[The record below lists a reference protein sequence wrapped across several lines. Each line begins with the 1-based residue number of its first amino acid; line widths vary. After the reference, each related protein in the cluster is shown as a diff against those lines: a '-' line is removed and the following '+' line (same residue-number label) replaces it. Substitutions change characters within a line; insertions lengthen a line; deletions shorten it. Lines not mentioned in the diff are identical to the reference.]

1 MMASERIFTDVHL
14 PGGLR
19 LATNPSNTAEEN
31 SDLDRL
37 FSELADVSSERDIML
52 QMLELREKTIEALK
66 EESIRAADDKP
77 PAERDTSR
85 MKTSDDYR
93 HELQLRDEQLR
104 REIEMRQESSRSEQ
118 AVRDK
123 AWDDR
128 YLGFLAAQ
136 AERDKR
142 LDDSIEGIRGELSKL
157 GSLKANI
164 WGAMATAIG
173 IILAVAALSLT
184 FYQTG
189 KGDSTPSGAN
199 SPSQQSAPRQ

>member
-1 MMASERIFTDVHL
+1 MMASERIFTDLHL

-19 LATNPSNTAEEN
+19 LATNPSNTEEEN
-31 SDLDRL
+31 SVLDKL
-37 FSELADVSSERDIML
+37 FSELADVSGERDIML
-52 QMLELREKTIEALK
+52 QMLDIQEKQIEALK
-66 EESIRAADDKP
+66 EKSARAADDKP
-77 PAERDTSR
+77 PSERDTSR
-85 MKTSDDYR
+85 MKNSDDYR
-93 HELQLRDEQLR
+93 HELHLRDEQLR
-104 REIEMRQESSRSEQ
+104 REIEMRQDSSRSEQ
-118 AVRDK
+118 ALRDK

-128 YLGFLAAQ
+128 YAGFLVAQ

-142 LDDSIEGIRGELSKL
+142 LDDSIEGIRGDLSKL

-189 KGDSTPSGAN
+189 KSDSAPAGGS
-199 SPSQQSAPRQ
+199 SQVQQSAPKQ